1 MTPHRIAGI
10 ACAALLA
17 LGTPAEA
24 EAEAPQSYPDFTFKR
39 VKPPEAGAG
48 RRITVQ
54 ITEPSFMLDAPSAQA
69 DWRDR
74 MPPGPGAGPGEGG
87 GTPGGPLG
95 SLAWYWDHVSP
106 GIAEANS
113 GRLEEAVQAL
123 AKAPPDAP
131 APVPR
136 LDALRQIADRHGVE
150 ILTATIGTRV
160 SPALVLA
167 VISVESSGRPAAV
180 SHAGAQGLMQL
191 MPATA
196 ARFGVTNA
204 FQSNENIR
212 GGVAYLDF
220 LLREFSFD
228 PVLAIAAYN
237 AGEGAV
243 ARNSGVPPY
252 AETRDYVPKVLAA
265 WQVARGLCQTPP
277 MLVTDGCVFVR
288 GTGS

>member
-1 MTPHRIAGI
+1 
-10 ACAALLA
+10 LLA
-17 LGTPAEA
+17 FGPAAAA
-24 EAEAPQSYPDFTFKR
+24 EETQVWPDFTFKR
-39 VKPPEAGAG
+39 VKPPEAGAS

-54 ITEPSFMLDAPSAQA
+54 ITEPSFMLDAPRAQA

-74 MPPGPGAGPGEGG
+74 MPPAPGADGG
-87 GTPGGPLG
+87 GVPGGPLG

-106 GIAEANS
+106 SMAEASS

-123 AKAPPDAP
+123 AKAPPGSP
-131 APVPR
+131 APSPR

-167 VISVESSGRPAAV
+167 VISVESAGRPAAV

-204 FQSNENIR
+204 FQPTENIR

-220 LLREFSFD
+220 LLREFDFD

-243 ARNSGVPPY
+243 ARNEGVPPY

>member
-10 ACAALLA
+10 ACAVLLSFA
-17 LGTPAEA
+17 SPAAA
-24 EAEAPQSYPDFTFKR
+24 ETQQSYPDFTFKR
-39 VKPPEAGAG
+39 VKPPEAGAN

-54 ITEPSFMLDAPSAQA
+54 ITEPSFMLDAPRAQA

-74 MPPGPGAGPGEGG
+74 MQPAPGADGG
-87 GTPGGPLG
+87 GVKGGPLG

-106 GIAEANS
+106 SIDEANS
-113 GRLEEAVQAL
+113 GRLEAAVQAL
-123 AKAPPDAP
+123 AKAPPGSP
-131 APVPR
+131 APSPR
-136 LDALRQIADRHGVE
+136 LDSLRQIADRHGVE

-167 VISVESSGRPAAV
+167 VISVESAGRPAAV

-204 FQSNENIR
+204 FQPTENIR

-243 ARNSGVPPY
+243 ARNRGVPPY